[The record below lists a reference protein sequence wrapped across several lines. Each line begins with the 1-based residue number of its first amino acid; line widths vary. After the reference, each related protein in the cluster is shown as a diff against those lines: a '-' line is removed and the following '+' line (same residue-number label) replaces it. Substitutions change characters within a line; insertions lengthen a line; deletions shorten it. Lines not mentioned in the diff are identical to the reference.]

1 MRDIII
7 IITLIAIIFG
17 GGIFAKKYLDKIA
30 NKISKELIELK
41 ENIIIARE
49 TGNTNQIIQ
58 QISEVE
64 KDWEEA
70 SNIWSIIVIH
80 QEIDNVE
87 SAIIK
92 AKACIENGELEDALQ
107 EIELANFFVNHVK
120 EREEV
125 SLKNIF

>member
-17 GGIFAKKYLDKIA
+17 GGIFAKKYLDNSA
-30 NKISKELIELK
+30 DKISKELIELK

-49 TGNTNQIIQ
+49 TDNTNQIIQ

>member
-17 GGIFAKKYLDKIA
+17 GGIFAKKYLDNSA
-30 NKISKELIELK
+30 DKISEELIELK

-49 TGNTNQIIQ
+49 TDNTNQIIQ

-64 KDWEEA
+64 KDWKEA
-70 SNIWSIIVIH
+70 SNMWSIIVIH

-107 EIELANFFVNHVK
+107 EIELANFFVNLVK

-125 SLKNIF
+125 NLKNIF

>member
-7 IITLIAIIFG
+7 IIILIAIIFG
-17 GGIFAKKYLDKIA
+17 GGIFAKKYVDNSS
-30 NKISKELIELK
+30 NKISRELIEL
-41 ENIIIARE
+41 NQNTIIARD
-49 TGNTNQIIQ
+49 TGNTSQIIK
-58 QISEVE
+58 QINELE
-64 KDWEEA
+64 KDWEEV

-87 SAIIK
+87 GAIIK
-92 AKACIENGELEDALQ
+92 AKACIENGELEDAIQ

>member
-41 ENIIIARE
+41 ENIIIARK